1 MKAGRDRYSLAL
13 IRRALLLVA
22 SLGTILVSISV
33 HAGNLAL
40 DAAGNL
46 FVGAGHSIF
55 KYTPDGTKST
65 FATGL
70 RMPLG
75 LCFDG
80 KGNLFVSDGEANTAR
95 SQRSI
100 LKFGLNGRKSTFV
113 SGISSFGMAFDRS
126 GNLFVADNVGRAEKN
141 SIFKFTPDE

>member
-1 MKAGRDRYSLAL
+1 MKFVNKAL
-13 IRRALLLVA
+13 TTLIVIA
-22 SLGTILVSISV
+22 LGTTLVPLSAC
-33 HAGNLAL
+33 AGNLAF

-46 FVGAGHSIF
+46 FVGAGHSVF

-70 RMPLG
+70 KYPLG

-80 KGNLFVSDGEANTAR
+80 KGNPFVLDGAANTAR

-100 LKFGLNGRKSTFV
+100 LKF
-113 SGISSFGMAFDRS
+113 AFY
-126 GNLFVADNVGRAEKN
+126 VADPLSFNHEFTLMIKQLDPWCVTVGSAQVCDEKRA
-141 SIFKFTPDE
+141 T